1 MAGLLDGL
9 TVLDLSWGMAGPFTG
24 MLLADNGADV
34 IKVEPPG
41 GDPFRFIP
49 AYHVWN
55 RGKRSIILDLK
66 TEAGR
71 KSLYALCAKADVLLE
86 SFQPGAAEK
95 LGVGYDVLGKRFPHL
110 VHGSI
115 TGYGRDDPRRDKPGY
130 DHLVQAWLGM
140 TEEVQSYRGHPAF
153 HAFPAGAYGAGQ
165 LMVTGIMSALHSRS
179 NTGRGQHVETSIL
192 DGMFILNTMSWNWV
206 EGAPP
211 RPDIT
216 TIGPK
221 LPRRHMMS
229 LGVLECGDGKSLCIH
244 TGVPGRFATA
254 LEIFG
259 IADKITP
266 AAPNVEKNA
275 PLTEE
280 ERSFLIREIPRILKT
295 KPRDYWLAAFE
306 KGDICSLPVD
316 PPGVVFNDPQTV
328 FDKTIATVNDPELGP
343 IKMVGPILKCAD
355 APPSIRRPAPRAG
368 EHTQEVLAE
377 FKNRPD
383 VAASLKPKNP
393 ALNKHPLQ
401 GVRIVDFG
409 SYFAGPSASKMLS
422 DLGAEVIKVEP
433 LQGDTLRGSP
443 FAFRPAQRGK
453 RAIAVDTKTPEGRA
467 IVHKLVAKAD
477 MVTHNMRPG
486 AAERAGIG
494 YDELSKIR
502 PGLIYLHSPGF
513 GGAGPRS
520 HLPAFAPLISA
531 MAGMQSLA
539 AGQGNAPVAFWSSN
553 EDQTGGCFSA
563 GWLSMALFHRD
574 RTGKGVRLESSL
586 FSAAMMAAIEVIL
599 DPKDK
604 ALFRFEIDKDQ
615 TGYDSLYRLYQ
626 AKDGWVMLVVM
637 LEGEWKA
644 LTRVPG
650 LEALGDDKRF
660 ADRSARRKSPE
671 LAQALSKWFAGKSAA
686 EAAAALEAK
695 GVPCEIPGPSKTES
709 FFLDPANIKS
719 GRVATYHRAVDGL
732 VHETGHSLF
741 FSATPGL
748 IRGPAP
754 VLGEHTQEI
763 LHEMGYDD
771 KGIDDLRER
780 KVVTWKGAPGAKPA
794 IG

>member
-1 MAGLLDGL
+1 MARLLDGL
-9 TVLDLSWGMAGPFTG
+9 TVLDLSWGMAGPFAG

-41 GDPFRFIP
+41 GDPFRFLP

-55 RGKRSIILDLK
+55 RGKRSMELDLK

-71 KSLYALCAKADVLLE
+71 QTLMDLCAKADVLLE

-95 LGVGYDVLGKRFPHL
+95 LGIGYDTLAKRFPHL
-110 VHGSI
+110 IYASI
-115 TGYGRDDPRRDKPGY
+115 TGYGRGHERSNKPGY
-130 DHLVQAWLGM
+130 DHLIQAWMGM

-165 LMVTGIMSALHSRS
+165 LIVTGIMAAAHSRG
-179 NTGRGQHVETSIL
+179 NTGKGQRVETSLL
-192 DGMFILNTMSWNWV
+192 DGMAILNTMQWNWV

-211 RPDIT
+211 RPDLT
-216 TIGPK
+216 AIGPK
-221 LPRRHMMS
+221 LPRRHLMS
-229 LGVLECGDGKSLCIH
+229 LGILECSDGKSLCIH
-244 TGVPGRFATA
+244 TGVPGRFAAA
-254 LEIFG
+254 LDIFG

-280 ERSFLIREIPRILKT
+280 ERSFIIREIPRILKT
-295 KPRDYWLAAFE
+295 KPRDHWLAAFE
-306 KGDICSLPVD
+306 KADICSLPVD
-316 PPGVVFNDPQTV
+316 PPGVVFSDPQTV
-328 FDKTIATVNDPELGP
+328 FDKTIATVDDPVLGA
-343 IKMVGPILKCAD
+343 IKMVGPILKAPD
-355 APPSIRRPAPRAG
+355 APPAITGPAPRAG
-368 EHTQEVLAE
+368 EHTAEVLAE
-377 FKNRPD
+377 LKKRPD
-383 VAASLKPKNP
+383 VAASLKPRNP

-453 RAIAVDTKTPEGRA
+453 RAIAVDSKTPEGRA
-467 IVHKLVAKAD
+467 IVHKLVSRAD
-477 MVTHNMRPG
+477 IVTHNMRPG

-539 AGQGNAPVAFWSSN
+539 AGKGNAPVAFWSSN

-563 GWLSMALFHRD
+563 AWLSMALYYRE
-574 RTGKGVRLESSL
+574 RTGKGIRMESSL
-586 FSAAMMAAIEVIL
+586 FSAAMMAACEVIL
-599 DPKDK
+599 DANDN

-615 TGYDSLYRLYQ
+615 TGYNALCRLYH
-626 AKDGWVMLVVM
+626 AKDGWVMMVVM
-637 LEGEWKA
+637 TGREWKA
-644 LTRVPG
+644 LTRVQG
-650 LEALGDDKRF
+650 LAALGDDSRF
-660 ADRSARRKSPE
+660 ADHAARARNDTALAE
-671 LAQALSKWFAGKSAA
+671 TLGRWFAARTVAQAM
-686 EAAAALEAK
+686 AALEAQ
-695 GVPCEIPGPSKTES
+695 GVPCEVPGPSRTES
-709 FFLDPANIKS
+709 FFRAEENIKS
-719 GRVATYHRAVDGL
+719 
-732 VHETGHSLF
+732 
-741 FSATPGL
+741 
-748 IRGPAP
+748 
-754 VLGEHTQEI
+754 
-763 LHEMGYDD
+763 
-771 KGIDDLRER
+771 
-780 KVVTWKGAPGAKPA
+780 
-794 IG
+794 